1 MSNLFLVFTL
11 LTSGQNTSRS
21 IMRNNFFMPKLPFLP
36 MGLAG
41 AMGLT
46 IFNALPFSLMCAAR
60 SLLLLLLLFD
70 TPTLPLIFLFELF
83 LLLIACPATTEAI
96 KSLVVDVLFTVFITD
111 GVDIVWIF
119 CILFFCFLSLFLN
132 QFFMNTNA

>member
-1 MSNLFLVFTL
+1 MSDLLLVFTL
-11 LTSGQNTSRS
+11 ATSGQNTSKS
-21 IMRNNFFMPKLPFLP
+21 IKRNGFCMSNLPFLP
-36 MGLAG
+36 LGLAG

-46 IFNALPFSLMCAAR
+46 IFSALPFSLMWAAR
-60 SLLLLLLLFD
+60 SLLLLLLLLLFD

-119 CILFFCFLSLFLN
+119 CILFFSFVH
-132 QFFMNTNA
+132 FF